1 MGKGNPEKIRKENLR
16 VFAGSGLRTIKD
28 VYSLPQIEESL
39 DCLNGVCIFMSVA
52 ENGGAQFLGSPL

>member
-1 MGKGNPEKIRKENLR
+1 MGKGKPEKIRKENLR